1 MADVATI
8 DVAAQAAPAAPAP
21 AAPAA
26 PAPVQASPAATPAA
40 APVAPV
46 STDPAKPMSPR
57 EARAAAREDSRKA
70 YDAYNAAKTTTE
82 TPAEAATPGTEP
94 PVVVD
99 AKGRVH
105 DKSTG
110 QFLPN
115 EGEVPADG
123 TAGEAA
129 RGEAGTGDAPAAA
142 TPSADEGADAGAAA
156 TPSKNISVKLSETDP
171 LRRTGQAAIDVVS
184 QKDAD
189 LVKGILND
197 RARRSQEAETARA
210 QTAELEKALAEKTEK
225 LIRLEA
231 TAAATS
237 QYKQTPEYQAAER
250 RFWQLKDL
258 EEKGQVE
265 EGTASAFWKSTEVDI
280 RKAVDVEAATRMSA
294 VEQEQAVRAE
304 KAWRD
309 AAWQRTSALPEHVRS
324 LPQFQQWYE
333 DERET
338 FEVMLDRGHFD
349 RDIESVPQAERGATL
364 HAKFFTRL
372 AARLKSEP
380 AVLAAY
386 EAVNKAVAASKPAE
400 RVEDITA
407 RIEREKKA
415 AVEAYKLDAAKKR
428 QAVPP
433 HPLSKSGVGG
443 DPGTVNR
450 APEEADTSKM
460 GPSEFRRHQREQA
473 RGDARKYEVSPR

>member
-1 MADVATI
+1 MTDVATI
-8 DVAAQAAPAAPAP
+8 DVAAPAAPAAAGAAGAAVQAAPAA
-21 AAPAA
+21 
-26 PAPVQASPAATPAA
+26 VPAA

-46 STDPAKPMSPR
+46 SIEPAKPMSPR

-70 YDAYNAAKTTTE
+70 FDAYNAAKTTTA
-82 TPAEAATPGTEP
+82 TPAEAATPAADA

-110 QFLPN
+110 QFLPH
-115 EGEVPADG
+115 EGEDPAAG

-129 RGEAGTGDAPAAA
+129 RGEAGDVPAAA
-142 TPSADEGADAGAAA
+142 TPSANDGTDAGAAA
-156 TPSKNISVKLSETDP
+156 KPSKNISVKLSETDP
-171 LRRTGQAAIDVVS
+171 LRKTGQAAIDVVS

-197 RARRSQEAETARA
+197 RARRLQEAETARA
-210 QTAELEKALAEKTEK
+210 RTAEVEAALAEKTER

-231 TAAATS
+231 TSTATA
-237 QYKQTPEYQAAER
+237 KFKETPAYQAAER
-250 RFWQLKDL
+250 RFWQIRDL
-258 EEKGQVE
+258 EESGQVE
-265 EGTASAFWKSTEVDI
+265 KGTASAFWKSTEVDV
-280 RKAVDVEAATRMSA
+280 RKAVDAEAATRMSG

-304 KAWRD
+304 TAWRD
-309 AAWQRTSALPEHVRS
+309 AAWQRTEALPEHVRS

-349 RDIESVPQAERGATL
+349 REIDAIPQAQRGATL
-364 HAKFFTRL
+364 HAKFFARL

-386 EAVNKAVAASKPAE
+386 AAVNKTVAAPVPTESAE
-400 RVEDITA
+400 SITA
-407 RIEREKKA
+407 RIEREKRA
-415 AVEAYKLDAAKKR
+415 AVEAYKLDAAKRR
-428 QAVPP
+428 QAAPLN
-433 HPLSKSGVGG
+433 PLSTSGVGG

-450 APEEADTSKM
+450 APEQADTSKM
-460 GPSEFRRHQREQA
+460 GPSEFRRHQRDQA
-473 RGDARKYEVSPR
+473 RQDARKYATTSPR